1 MICMV
6 EILYKIAGL
15 ALAKLVK
22 PLNYIE
28 RLKWHGNCSYRF
40 VQPTGML
47 TKVDLELKMT
57 DIRANRGTIS
67 AAVAVALVLAA
78 APAHAALITFTGAD
92 DGAGSLATAPN
103 SVAAAGNF
111 DAALATLGIER
122 TITFESSP
130 LGAFSSLA
138 LASGITVT
146 GANIN
151 NNAQSIVNTTA
162 NITPPCVNA
171 ACGYNTTAG
180 GSQFLLLFGGTATFS
195 FSGGTNAFGAYL
207 TGVQNGGE
215 AITFSDG
222 TSQSVD
228 IPNPGFSGG
237 TAFVGFTDADKSIAS
252 ITVNVNNDIVGVD
265 DIRYGTDPVP
275 EPASLALLGGALAGL
290 GLMRRRM
297 HMLALKPIQI

>member
-1 MICMV
+1 
-6 EILYKIAGL
+6 
-15 ALAKLVK
+15 
-22 PLNYIE
+22 
-28 RLKWHGNCSYRF
+28 
-40 VQPTGML
+40 ML
-47 TKVDLELKMT
+47 TKVDLELNMT
-57 DIRANRGTIS
+57 DMRANRGTIS

-111 DAALATLGIER
+111 DASLAALGIER

-138 LASGITVT
+138 LASGITLT

-162 NITPPCVNA
+162 NINITPPCVNA

-180 GSQFLLLFGGTATFS
+180 GSQFLLLFGGTA
-195 FSGGTNAFGAYL
+195 
-207 TGVQNGGE
+207 
-215 AITFSDG
+215 TFSDG

-290 GLMRRRM
+290 GLTRRRK
-297 HMLALKPIQI
+297 HMLALKPIQT